1 MWRKLVLISVVVLIV
16 GVLLGTQSTVTYSTK
31 TQLGDGIFYT
41 FTWTNAAATDLAYVL
56 GRDGNGF
63 LVTNMNDR
71 QVTVEISSTEAT
83 ADSVDWDIDL
93 IGNHAESST
102 MSHWKVI
109 AQDSIKGARENYANF
124 SSTQLKNYP
133 YIGFLFRGLSGS
145 GNENAISQ
153 TITCRVYFD
162 FDDKYVG
169 KE

>member
-1 MWRKLVLISVVVLIV
+1 MMKKFAVIGIVIVLVS
-16 GVLLGTQSTVTYSTK
+16 VLLGTQSTVTYSTK

-41 FTWTNAAATDLAYVL
+41 FTWTNAATTDSAYVL
-56 GRDGNGF
+56 GRDANGF
-63 LVTNMNDR
+63 LVTNMNDK

-93 IGNHAESST
+93 IGNHAASST
-102 MSHWKVI
+102 MSQWKVI
-109 AQDSIKGARENYANF
+109 AQDSIKDARENYANF
-124 SSTQLKNYP
+124 TTAQLKNYP

-145 GNENAISQ
+145 GNENAKSQ

-162 FDDKYVG
+162 FDNQYVG